1 MRAFT
6 GSHIS
11 WRWYA
16 AVGALLPGW
25 IVNASPAVNVALQAS
40 FDSAPYL
47 VELLESAAEENST
60 SYFPLLDRIADGA
73 FEDLTTEKEL
83 YDRFLTVIKDDG
95 HIQTPESL
103 SSFKLSLS
111 VRSSAPRIEAH
122 FQFYNTSVQQS
133 LMVAQDAVCPVWVH
147 SEGKQYCTS
156 AMERAQQDVVGEF
169 DPRELPFDRVMGDIS
184 LPPAVLYA
192 DVASPMFKS
201 FHETLSEMAKQGQIS
216 YRVRYRPPQHSIPRP
231 LFVSGY
237 GVELALKRTDYIV
250 IDDRDAEQLAEKAT
264 ESLPTDL
271 DETKE
276 DAPDDLRPLSSSE
289 VTRLGLNSVSY
300 VMDSPDPLGTLI
312 KISQNFPK
320 YSSIVAAHNST
331 GEMAQEVRHNRI
343 KMLPGGYNA
352 IWINGVQMSTQ
363 QIDAFSLLEHLRRER
378 KLIEKFRGLGLS
390 ADDVVKLLSHP
401 LLTEDQGD
409 AEEQRYDFRD
419 DLEGNQVII
428 WMNNLEKDSRYES
441 WPSDLEAYIAG
452 SYPGQLPPVSRDLHN
467 AIVFIDLSDPDHMKL
482 IAGHLQAFINRGIP
496 VRFGLVPST
505 SSPESIAQL
514 KVAHYL
520 FDAYGMESLVQYFE
534 EYASKSKS
542 GLPDKSC
549 FQTAT
554 KQRNLLDEHEALS
567 LDQVLK
573 SEKYNTLVSQTAAYQ
588 RRLSFTGDV
597 PQFLVNGIHQG
608 GNWMQGMSM
617 QVSRDLKLVQ
627 QAIAEGMFEE
637 DAWLPEFFLA
647 GAFETRNTFL
657 MPEDPRSV
665 QIVDIANIIPLD
677 QDVLSKIPRVLSDM
691 GALEST
697 HIIVVGDFESEAGI
711 KLLTNALDLRKDNDD
726 VEIMMLH
733 NAAVDAEDDVP
744 KNLVSLHLS
753 LVKGET
759 IDQILAKIASGD
771 LDTEALETE
780 DQDISTI
787 QALHQTLAKELGFN
801 PGTEGL
807 VVNGRVVAPIQ
818 KEHPLSMEEMRQLIA
833 YERVKRLDSVAAAVD
848 QLGFADKV
856 STPLDFAKLAS
867 LVALSTI
874 SDVPDGIFENT
885 PDFRMDVS
893 SQWRTQH
900 SVITVSNTDDP
911 TINVA
916 VSLDPASEVA
926 QRWLPILKVLSELSG
941 VQLKIFLN
949 AKEELTELPVK
960 RFYRYVLESEPS
972 FTDEG
977 ALARPQASFTGVPVE
992 ALLTLGMDV
1001 PSSWLVAPSESVYD
1015 LDNIKL
1021 SSVKPGTDVDAIY
1034 ALEHILIEGH
1044 SRDLTMKTAP
1054 RGVQL
1059 ILGTENNPYF
1069 ADTII
1074 MANVGYFQFKAQ
1086 PGLWQINLKPGRSEK
1101 IFKIDSVGGLGYRP
1115 QAGDEN
1121 NEVALLSFQ
1130 GRTLFPRLSRK
1141 PGYEAEDVLETGVQ
1155 PGSKMDY
1162 FAKGL
1167 NFASGVLSSVGVG
1180 SKSGGEQHADINI
1193 FSVASGHLYERML
1206 NIMMVSV
1213 MRHTKHT
1220 VKFWFI
1226 EQFLSPSFRAFLP
1239 SLARE
1244 YGFSYEMVTYKWPH
1258 WLRAQKE
1265 KQREIWGYKML
1276 FLDVLFPLSLDKV
1289 IFVDADQIVRTD
1301 MYELVTHDLQEA
1313 PYGFTPMGDSR
1324 TEMEGFRFWKQGYWS
1339 TFLRGKP
1346 YHISALYV
1354 VDLKRFRALAAGDRL
1369 RGQYQ
1374 MLSADPNSLSNL
1386 DQDLPN
1392 HMQHHIPIHSLP
1404 QEWLWCE
1411 TWCSDEDLGVAK
1423 TIDLCNN
1430 PLTKEPKLERAR
1442 RQVPEWTVYDDEI
1455 AALASRV
1462 AGEQA
1467 AAVGVESEQ
1476 TGEDRK
1482 DEL

>member
-1 MRAFT
+1 MRVSAE
-6 GSHIS
+6 SHIS

-16 AVGALLPGW
+16 AVGVLLPGL
-25 IVNASPAVNVALQAS
+25 IANASPAVNVALQAS

-60 SYFPLLDRIADGA
+60 SYFPLLDRIADGT

-83 YDRFLTVIKDDG
+83 YDRFLTVLNDDG
-95 HIQTPESL
+95 HIRTPESL

-122 FQFYNTSVQQS
+122 FQYYNTSVQQS

-147 SEGKQYCTS
+147 SEGKQYCSS
-156 AMERAQQDVVGEF
+156 AMERAQQDVVGEL
-169 DPRELPFDRVMGDIS
+169 DPRELPFDRVLGDVS

-192 DVASPMFKS
+192 DVASPMFRD
-201 FHETLSEMAKQGQIS
+201 FHETLSDMAKQGQIS
-216 YRVRYRPPQHSIPRP
+216 YRVRYRPPQHWISRP

-250 IDDRDAEQLAEKAT
+250 IDDRDAEQLEEKGAK
-264 ESLPTDL
+264 SLPTDP

-289 VTRLGLNSVSY
+289 VTRLGLNSASY
-300 VMDSPDPLGTLI
+300 VMDSSDPLGTLI
-312 KISQNFPK
+312 KMSQNFPK
-320 YSSIVAAHNST
+320 YSSVVAAHNST
-331 GEMAQEVRHNRI
+331 GEMAQEIRHNRLR
-343 KMLPGGYNA
+343 MLPGGYNA
-352 IWINGVQMSTQ
+352 MWINGVQMDTQ
-363 QIDAFSLLEHLRRER
+363 QIDAFSLLEHVRRER

-390 ADDVVKLLSHP
+390 ANDVVKLLSHR
-401 LLTEDQGD
+401 LLTEAQAGG
-409 AEEQRYDFRD
+409 EEQRYDYRD
-419 DLEGNQVII
+419 NLEGNQVII

-441 WPSDLEAYIAG
+441 WPGDLEAYMAG

-467 AIVFIDLSDPDHMKL
+467 VVVSMDSSNPEHMML
-482 IAGHLQAFINRGIP
+482 AAGNLHAFIKRGIP
-496 VRFGLVPST
+496 VRFGLVPTT

-520 FDAYGMESLVQYFE
+520 FDAYGIDSLVQYFE
-534 EYASKSKS
+534 EFASKDKM
-542 GLPDKSC
+542 GFPDKSC
-549 FQTAT
+549 FQSAT
-554 KQRNLLDEHEALS
+554 RGRDLVDEHEALS

-573 SEKYNTLVSQTAAYQ
+573 SEEYNALVSQTAAYQ
-588 RRLSFTGDV
+588 RRLSLTGDAL
-597 PQFLVNGIHQG
+597 QFLVNGIPISRE

-617 QVSRDLKLVQ
+617 QISRDLKLIQ
-627 QAIAEGMFEE
+627 QGIVEGVFEE

-647 GAFETRNTFL
+647 GAIERRNTFL
-657 MPEDPRSV
+657 MPEDPKSV
-665 QIVDIANIIPLD
+665 QIVDIANIIASNE
-677 QDVLSKIPRVLSDM
+677 DVLSKIPRVLSDK
-691 GALEST
+691 GTLESA
-697 HIIVVGDFESEAGI
+697 HMIVVGDFESEAGM
-711 KLLTNALDLRKDNDD
+711 KLLSDALNLRKKNGG
-726 VEIMMLH
+726 VEILMLH
-733 NAAVDAEDDVP
+733 NAPSDAEDDVS
-744 KNLVSLHLS
+744 KNLVALYLS
-753 LVKGET
+753 LAKGET
-759 IDQILAKIASGD
+759 IDQVLAKIASGD
-771 LDTEALETE
+771 LDAEILESEAQE
-780 DQDISTI
+780 ISTI

-801 PGTEGL
+801 PGIEGL
-807 VVNGRVVAPIQ
+807 VVNGRAVGPIE
-818 KEHPLSMEEMRQLIA
+818 KEHPLSVEEMSQLIT
-833 YERVKRLDSVAAAVD
+833 YERVKRLDSVATAVGE
-848 QLGFADKV
+848 LGFADKI
-856 STPLDFAKLAS
+856 SNPLDFAKLTS
-867 LVALSTI
+867 LVAISTI
-874 SDVPDGIFENT
+874 SDVPEGIFENT

-893 SQWRTQH
+893 SKWRTEH
-900 SVITVSNTDDP
+900 SVITVSNSDDP
-911 TINVA
+911 TIQVG

-949 AKEELTELPVK
+949 PKEELTELPVK

-1021 SSVKPGTDVDAIY
+1021 SSVKSGTDVDAIY

-1044 SRDLTMKTAP
+1044 SRDLTTKTAP

-1059 ILGTENNPYF
+1059 ILGTEDNHHF

-1074 MANVGYFQFKAQ
+1074 MANLGYFQFKAQ

-1115 QAGDEN
+1115 QTGDEK
-1121 NEVALLSFQ
+1121 NEVALLSFH

-1141 PGYEAEDVLETGVQ
+1141 PGHEEEDVLETGVQ
-1155 PGSKMDY
+1155 QGSDY
-1162 FAKGL
+1162 FSKGL
-1167 NFASGVLSSVGVG
+1167 NFASGVLSSVGLG
-1180 SKSGGEQHADINI
+1180 SKSGSEQHADINI

-1213 MRHTKHT
+1213 MRHTKHS

-1374 MLSADPNSLSNL
+1374 MLSSDPNSLSNL

-1411 TWCSDEDLGVAK
+1411 TWCSDEDLDGAK

-1467 AAVGVESEQ
+1467 AAGIEFVQ
-1476 TGEDRK
+1476 TGDRK